1 MIRGLLTTKAI
12 IVVILAALQCL
23 VLAAFP
29 MVNYWRSDIEAILS
43 ERLDAKVTISEI
55 GARASLDRTLS

>member
-1 MIRGLLTTKAI
+1 MIRGLLTTQAI
-12 IVVILAALQCL
+12 IVVILAALQGL

-43 ERLDAKVTISEI
+43 ERLDA
-55 GARASLDRTLS
+55 